1 MLAVWLHVICIRM
14 PHLAFRTR
22 KHLRVSSSFWMSWHQ
37 GPNFQIGW
45 RLTQSMFVWS
55 WPPTPLKSQRYRRQ
69 HWSSMASNDLR
80 NRFFFLVYGK
90 IVWSKLATYN
100 LLIWFKW
107 LTCLHHNIICL
118 CLLFN
123 WLNSCR
129 KKNIWFIVPSIHLR
143 IKAYPLAFSLLSLPI
158 GLRVVKDAKQ
168 LIEERKEKIGEAAV
182 LQEAVDT
189 LQGLHLGDTHALL
202 VMCPVWNWVRLFQYN
217 FITRQ

>member
-129 KKNIWFIVPSIHLR
+129 KKKYMIHC
-143 IKAYPLAFSLLSLPI
+143 SLNSSQDQGLPI
-158 GLRVVKDAKQ
+158 GIQPPQSSDWLEGCQGREATDWREEGEDWRSCSSTRSSWHSARVTSWRHKRAPCDVP
-168 LIEERKEKIGEAAV
+168 
-182 LQEAVDT
+182 
-189 LQGLHLGDTHALL
+189 GLKLS
-202 VMCPVWNWVRLFQYN
+202 
-217 FITRQ
+217 